1 MLDILGVIIYSELL
15 FSKIKVFYFIC
26 GKNISFSILY
36 KLQMARLRVKRY
48 GTRAEVMN
56 GTARMTQG
64 RLTKEDFTYNE
75 EGRIVSKKK
84 SKLMKTNA
92 NPLRKKGLLQNK
104 KGVFGPR
111 TKKKRR
117 KSKNEERNNFS
128 NAKNKKKQ
136 AYYRR
141 KK

>member
-1 MLDILGVIIYSELL
+1 
-15 FSKIKVFYFIC
+15 
-26 GKNISFSILY
+26 
-36 KLQMARLRVKRY
+36 MARLRVKRY

-84 SKLMKTNA
+84 SKLMKTKA

-111 TKKKRR
+111 TKKRSR
-117 KSKNEERNNFS
+117 KSKNKERDNF
-128 NAKNKKKQ
+128 ADPKDKKRYG
-136 AYYRR
+136 YYRR

>member
-1 MLDILGVIIYSELL
+1 MKNRFFL
-15 FSKIKVFYFIC
+15 FRR
-26 GKNISFSILY
+26 KNISSPILY
-36 KLQMARLRVKRY
+36 TIKMARLRIKRY

-84 SKLMKTNA
+84 SKLMKTKA

-111 TKKKRR
+111 TKKKSR
-117 KSKNEERNNFS
+117 KSKNQERNNFS
-128 NAKNKKKQ
+128 NPKNKK
-136 AYYRR
+136 RNR